1 MSVAKM
7 FSNFI
12 DNLAVSNREMISMR
26 YGELTSAL
34 NKQFRN
40 TESKT
45 ANTLQ
50 IGSFGRKTGIN
61 GISDLDMLYI
71 MPKNKWDIPL
81 ESIRARRDALLDE
94 LHAVYAKAPSTNFK
108 AYSNAQKSLKKL
120 EDMTF
125 SDEEIDAF
133 LPKELKKVS
142 KGSSNV

>member
-1 MSVAKM
+1 
-7 FSNFI
+7 
-12 DNLAVSNREMISMR
+12 
-26 YGELTSAL
+26 
-34 NKQFRN
+34 
-40 TESKT
+40 
-45 ANTLQ
+45 
-50 IGSFGRKTGIN
+50 
-61 GISDLDMLYI
+61 

-125 SDEEIDAF
+125 SEEEIDAF